1 MSGKQCN
8 QVIQFET
15 AHGGNDGFEIPGEVI
30 MLWKR
35 LKNEKA
41 EKVGRE

>member
-1 MSGKQCN
+1 MSGEQCN

-35 LKNEKA
+35 LENEKA